1 MIYLVKYSQVFALE
15 SDVRQNKYLVYVI
28 NKDSDMK
35 LIQKFFYAPL
45 IFACFISAAHAD
57 PLYNRFVGQYVS
69 VNGGATIA
77 NKIFDPSDFERGFV
91 GAGANIF
98 AGSQI
103 NPYFAP
109 ELGLGYYSF
118 ASSGG
123 ATIFGLDGRF
133 TIPAGSCVSLFFKL
147 GAGYAEAI
155 TRFASRV
162 QKNSFVPTL
171 GAGIGFGFSPSSMV
185 TVEGNGVWLPQSF
198 GNANGFL
205 GGLTLGV
212 THYWNS

>member
-1 MIYLVKYSQVFALE
+1 M
-15 SDVRQNKYLVYVI
+15 
-28 NKDSDMK
+28 
-35 LIQKFFYAPL
+35 IQKVFYSSIISAG
-45 IFACFISAAHAD
+45 IISAAHAD

-69 VNGGATIA
+69 VNAGATLA
-77 NKIFDPSDFERGFV
+77 NKIFDPSASERGFL
-91 GAGANIF
+91 GAAANIF

-118 ASSGG
+118 GSSGG

-133 TIPAGSCVSLFFKL
+133 TIPAGSSVSLFFKL
-147 GAGYAEAI
+147 GAAYTEVI
-155 TRFASRV
+155 TRFATRV
-162 QKNSFVPTL
+162 QKNSFVPSL
-171 GAGIGFGFSPSSMV
+171 GGGIGYGFSPSSMV
-185 TVEGNGVWLPQSF
+185 TLEGNGVWLPQSL

>member
-1 MIYLVKYSQVFALE
+1 MTLLQKAFYS
-15 SDVRQNKYLVYVI
+15 S
-28 NKDSDMK
+28 
-35 LIQKFFYAPL
+35 L
-45 IFACFISAAHAD
+45 IFVGIISVAHAD

-69 VNGGATIA
+69 VNAGATLA
-77 NKIFDPSDFERGFV
+77 NKIFDSSSARRGFL

-118 ASSGG
+118 SSRGG
-123 ATIFGLDGRF
+123 ATLFGLDGRF
-133 TIPAGSCVSLFFKL
+133 TIPAGSCVSLFMKL
-147 GAGYAEAI
+147 GAAYTEVI
-155 TRFASRV
+155 TRFATRV
-162 QKNSFVPTL
+162 QKNSFVPSL
-171 GAGIGFGFSPSSMV
+171 GAGIGYGFSPSSMV
-185 TVEGNGVWLPQSF
+185 TVEGNGVWLPQSL

>member
-1 MIYLVKYSQVFALE
+1 
-15 SDVRQNKYLVYVI
+15 
-28 NKDSDMK
+28 MK
-35 LIQKFFYAPL
+35 FIQKVFYSSL
-45 IFACFISAAHAD
+45 IFVGIISVAHAD

-69 VNGGATIA
+69 VNAGATLA
-77 NKIFDPSDFERGFV
+77 NKIFDPSDSERGFL

-103 NPYFAP
+103 NSYFAP

-133 TIPAGSCVSLFFKL
+133 TIPAGSCVSLFLKL
-147 GAGYAEAI
+147 GAGYTEVI
-155 TRFASRV
+155 TRFASRI

-171 GAGIGFGFSPSSMV
+171 GAGIGYGFSPSSMV
-185 TVEGNGVWLPQSF
+185 TFEGNGVWLPQSL